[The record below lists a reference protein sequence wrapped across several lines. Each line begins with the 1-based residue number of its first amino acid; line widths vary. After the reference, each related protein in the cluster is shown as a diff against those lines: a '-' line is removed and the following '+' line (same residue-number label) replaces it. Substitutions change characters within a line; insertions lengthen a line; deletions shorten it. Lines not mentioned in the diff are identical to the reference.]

1 MSFMILVISKFR
13 LGHLKVSLCMR
24 STFIFIS
31 GFRLPNTKCMV
42 LVDMWKHL
50 QHSNIVQLREVFTTK
65 AFGDYCE
72 YVYRL

>member
-1 MSFMILVISKFR
+1 MSIVVYKFR
-13 LGHLKVSLCMR
+13 LRHLKISLCKG
-24 STFIFIS
+24 STFIFVS

-72 YVYRL
+72 YFYRF